1 MQKICCLALS
11 LFNCVQVDRETSKEV
26 VDGKLGKPHFCSPKV
41 AFDHVHRLTQK
52 VELLSTQTH
61 QNKELDYF
69 KENAVPKTKIV
80 ELERKMDMALT
91 RMNVL
96 ESERE
101 SEGVISMKTLLQEMQ
116 RTIGSQ
122 NRKIE
127 GQACDVAQLT
137 KKLESSSK
145 GPSNRGL
152 TREDFPRTAGFSTQ
166 EEHTSEPSYTDSKML

>member
-1 MQKICCLALS
+1 MQV
-11 LFNCVQVDRETSKEV
+11 NRETSKEV
-26 VDGKLGKPHFCSPKV
+26 VDGKLGKPHFSSPKV
-41 AFDHVHRLTQK
+41 TFDHVHRLMKK
-52 VELLSTQTH
+52 VEHLSTLTH
-61 QNKELDYF
+61 HSKELDYL

-116 RTIGSQ
+116 RTINSQ
-122 NRKIE
+122 NKKIE
-127 GQACDVAQLT
+127 GQARDIAQLT

-145 GPSNRGL
+145 GPSDGRL
-152 TREDFPRTAGFSTQ
+152 AWEEFPRTAGFSTQ
-166 EEHTSEPSYTDSKML
+166 EELTSEPSYTNSKIL